1 MRGGGTD
8 RAPSYDPGRTCQDL
22 VDELLQCDSSS
33 VYDWQFICITVGN
46 LSVRQEGAAV
56 MANKEAQ
63 KAAAEPRMSRA
74 RYAELK
80 QMLDGRRKELQA
92 QVQGKMRGVREE
104 GTWGGK
110 LNEVL
115 DAVESSEADIQED
128 LEFALIQMKSETL
141 NKINDA
147 MLRLEQGDYGYCF
160 DCGEEIAEKRLRA
173 LPFAVRCK
181 DCEEQREIV
190 EQRERQAN
198 ARRGT
203 SSLFLDM

>member
-1 MRGGGTD
+1 MKNTQ
-8 RAPSYDPGRTCQDL
+8 RATMA
-22 VDELLQCDSSS
+22 DS
-33 VYDWQFICITVGN
+33 
-46 LSVRQEGAAV
+46 
-56 MANKEAQ
+56 
-63 KAAAEPRMSRA
+63 RMSRT
-74 RYAELK
+74 RYSELK
-80 QMLDGRRKELQA
+80 QMLDERRREIHA
-92 QVQGKMRGVREE
+92 EVQGKMRGVREE

-128 LEFALIQMKSETL
+128 IEFALIQMKSETL

-147 MLRLEQGDYGYCF
+147 LARLDQGDYGNCF

-181 DCEEQREIV
+181 ECEEAREV
-190 EQRERQAN
+190 AEQRQRQMV